1 MNHLLNLFA
10 GSPPPETSSSSSSSN
25 GNINNSNNDNRH
37 RRRRSSSRSSRYND
51 ADDDLYLSDADE
63 FNDWGMSATTTT
75 SSTTARD
82 RYHDDDY
89 DRRSGGHIFWDA
101 NNDHHRRPTAAG
113 GGNDRRYHGR
123 RSSMPPAA
131 AREWEDESIVRDESG
146 DGDAARRRRQRQRL
160 NVFEIGDDPSSNSSN
175 DADYYLSQVQD
186 DLEELEEETEE
197 GDGEDEDES
206 NTNDNNETAK
216 KDEVVNAY
224 RDYLRSIRDG
234 GFESYLDEDVVDD
247 ADYDDGDN
255 DNKMVDRHRD
265 VEEEDR
271 RIDGSLYGVMYGIHD
286 VRSNNSSSSSPYSA
300 WRARARRLREEEE
313 KTRQRGKRKT
323 TVGGGDPFDFSYYD
337 NTNNND
343 GPRTYRV
350 AFVHRN
356 KAWFRLTIMVVCL
369 LVALTTGIH
378 YYKHTNSSSS
388 DSSSSSTPSSGGSTT
403 TSSEVGGDM
412 TTQQNNEQSKVG
424 GGAMDAIRNALKI
437 FDPVWYNRQM
447 GWEGIM
453 YTDAITFCKSHD
465 SRVPCPYEIYCNQ
478 DDGVPYRGYRS
489 NNEQWSAISNG
500 YNQFVQVG
508 GTLSCKRYTDLHDG
522 AKPDWGITGIS
533 LDYEHGAGG
542 ITQNLM
548 CCRDVYNIGSLDPKT
563 EWGRHDRTHHVKE
576 DITTTT
582 SNSTVMQMEDG
593 SNEKSTTNE
602 GNVADVS
609 STTYEGTKWQDVD
622 KGTREKDV
630 ISTFQPI
637 WFSSAHGWS
646 GGSYEDAIHFCE
658 SYNHMVLCPYA
669 AYCPNGH
676 ANPPLPGSMMIELN
690 EEWAPAN
697 GPMNTWVQVG
707 EMGGDM
713 KSRCTLHHDFL
724 GERPEWGIDGTR
736 TEIKHHIMCC
746 LM

>member
-1 MNHLLNLFA
+1 MSNVDGLTGNLKNQMNHLLNLFA
-10 GSPPPETSSSSSSSN
+10 GSPPPETSSSSSN
-25 GNINNSNNDNRH
+25 GNINNSDDNNRH
-37 RRRRSSSRSSRYND
+37 RRSSSRSSRYND
-51 ADDDLYLSDADE
+51 GIDDDLYLSDADE
-63 FNDWGMSATTTT
+63 FNDWGMSATT
-75 SSTTARD
+75 ARD
-82 RYHDDDY
+82 RYHDDD
-89 DRRSGGHIFWDA
+89 RSGRHIFWDA
-101 NNDHHRRPTAAG
+101 NYNNHH
-113 GGNDRRYHGR
+113 DRRYRGR
-123 RSSMPPAA
+123 RGSMPHAA
-131 AREWEDESIVRDESG
+131 AREWENESIVRDESG
-146 DGDAARRRRQRQRL
+146 DGNAARRRRQRQRL
-160 NVFEIGDDPSSNSSN
+160 DVFEIGDDPSSNSSN

-197 GDGEDEDES
+197 GGEEGDG
-206 NTNDNNETAK
+206 NTNDNNNDTAK

-234 GFESYLDEDVVDD
+234 GFESYLDEDVADDD
-247 ADYDDGDN
+247 ADYDDDDD
-255 DNKMVDRHRD
+255 DNKMVDRHLD
-265 VEEEDR
+265 MEEEDR

-313 KTRQRGKRKT
+313 EKTQQQRGKKKT

-337 NTNNND
+337 NTNSND

-378 YYKHTNSSSS
+378 YYNHPNSSSS
-388 DSSSSSTPSSGGSTT
+388 DSSNTTSSGGSTST
-403 TSSEVGGDM
+403 LSSEVGGDM
-412 TTQQNNEQSKVG
+412 TAQQNEQSKG
-424 GGAMDAIRNALKI
+424 PGGAMDAIRNALKI

-609 STTYEGTKWQDVD
+609 SMTYEGTKWQDVD

-676 ANPPLPGSMMIELN
+676 ANPPLPGNMMIELN

-707 EMGGDM
+707 EMGGDV

>member
-1 MNHLLNLFA
+1 MNHILHLFA

-25 GNINNSNNDNRH
+25 GNNNNSNDNNRH
-37 RRRRSSSRSSRYND
+37 HRRSSSRSSRYND
-51 ADDDLYLSDADE
+51 ASDDDLYLSDADE
-63 FNDWGMSATTTT
+63 FNDWGMSATT
-75 SSTTARD
+75 ARGD
-82 RYHDDDY
+82 RYHDD

-101 NNDHHRRPTAAG
+101 NNNNHRPTVTVD
-113 GGNDRRYHGR
+113 GGNDRRYRGR
-123 RSSMPPAA
+123 RGSMPHAA
-131 AREWEDESIVRDESG
+131 AREWEDESIESG
-146 DGDAARRRRQRQRL
+146 DGNAARRRQQQQRL
-160 NVFEIGDDPSSNSSN
+160 DVFEIGNDPSSNSSN

-197 GDGEDEDES
+197 DEEEEDG

-234 GFESYLDEDVVDD
+234 GFESYLDEDVADD
-247 ADYDDGDN
+247 ADYDDDKN
-255 DNKMVDRHRD
+255 DNKMVDRHLD
-265 VEEEDR
+265 MEEEDR

-313 KTRQRGKRKT
+313 EEKTQQQRGKKKKT

-343 GPRTYRV
+343 GPRNYRV

-356 KAWFRLTIMVVCL
+356 KAWFRLTIVASCL

-378 YYKHTNSSSS
+378 YYKYQNSNSSN
-388 DSSSSSTPSSGGSTT
+388 TTTSSGGSTST
-403 TSSEVGGDM
+403 MSSEVGGDM
-412 TTQQNNEQSKVG
+412 TAQQNEQSKG
-424 GGAMDAIRNALKI
+424 PGGAMDAIRNALKI

-489 NNEQWSAISNG
+489 NNEQWSAVSNG
-500 YNQFVQVG
+500 FNQFVQVG
-508 GTLSCKRYTDLHDG
+508 GILSCKRYTDLHDG

-609 STTYEGTKWQDVD
+609 SMTYEGTKWQDVD

-676 ANPPLPGSMMIELN
+676 ANPPLPGSMMIEPLT
-690 EEWAPAN
+690 EQWAPAN